1 MENKLTGEPNNGI
14 DCNSF
19 QEEYDSLEKLSPD
32 QKSHLN
38 ICQDCSLWQTEV
50 DELTVMA
57 QAAPQF
63 DVGENLTQKILSGVD
78 GIELER
84 KSKLNSVVTFCL
96 FGFFIW
102 LLFFQDSLESIWGL
116 ASWLLGFG
124 IIAGLKLLISDG
136 SGTDKIQPA
145 N

>member
-1 MENKLTGEPNNGI
+1 
-14 DCNSF
+14 
-19 QEEYDSLEKLSPD
+19 
-32 QKSHLN
+32 
-38 ICQDCSLWQTEV
+38 
-50 DELTVMA
+50 
-57 QAAPQF
+57 
-63 DVGENLTQKILSGVD
+63 ENLTQKILSGVE